1 MKIVVTGATGNV
13 GSRLLDE
20 LAGDPDVTEV
30 TGLARRLPDRAWP
43 KTRFVEI
50 DLAKEDPAP
59 HIRGADVVV
68 HLAWLFQPTRDG
80 TVTWEANVGGSERV
94 FGAVVDAGVPA
105 LVHAS
110 SIGAYSP
117 SPGVVVDESWQT
129 DSLPTASYGR
139 EKAYVERLLDTLEAR
154 SEGLRV
160 VRLRPGFI
168 FQRSAASQ
176 QRRLFAGPFL
186 PNLLVRPGRL
196 PIVPYP
202 AGLRLQV
209 LHSKDAARA
218 YHHAVKK
225 DVRGAFNI
233 AAEPVLDG
241 PAVAGVLGGRP
252 MALPA
257 PVTRMA
263 LSAAWRTRLVPAEP
277 ALLDLALG
285 LPIMS
290 IERAR
295 SELGWS
301 PTVSAED
308 ALREALFGMADGSG
322 GPTGPLAPDSF
333 AGRAEEVVSGVGAST

>member
-30 TGLARRLPDRAWP
+30 TGLARRLPDRTWP

-94 FGAVVDAGVPA
+94 FAPSSRPVSRRSSMPPPSA
-105 LVHAS
+105 L
-110 SIGAYSP
+110 ILLL
-117 SPGVVVDESWQT
+117 PGVVVDESWPT

-154 SEGLRV
+154 SPDLRV

-186 PNLLVRPGRL
+186 PNPLVRPGRL

-218 YHHAVKK
+218 YHLAAKK

-241 PAVAGVLGGRP
+241 PAVARVLGGRP
-252 MALPA
+252 VALPA

-285 LPIMS
+285 LPTMS

-301 PTVSAED
+301 STVSAED

-322 GPTGPLAPDSF
+322 GPTGAACSDSF
-333 AGRAEEVVSGVGAST
+333 AGRAEEVASGVGAST